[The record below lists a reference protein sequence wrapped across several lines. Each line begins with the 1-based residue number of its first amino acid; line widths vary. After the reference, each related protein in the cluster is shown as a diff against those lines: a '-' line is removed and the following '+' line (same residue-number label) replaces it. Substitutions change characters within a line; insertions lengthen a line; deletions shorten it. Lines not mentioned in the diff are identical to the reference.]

1 MPQPTQLDVDL
12 RSDTVTKPCRAMREA
27 MVAAEVGDD
36 VFGSDPTV
44 NALQEQIADMLGKEA
59 ALFTPSGSMANQI
72 AIRLHCGRGEEFICE
87 QNCHILLYEQGGY
100 SQLSGAIAKPISGS
114 HGVIQLSQLP
124 AQLPPLD
131 DHVCRTKLLTI
142 ENTHNRG
149 GGKVQPLETVRELC
163 SWARRLGLATHLDGA
178 RLFNAVVA
186 SGDSA
191 RDWAAP
197 FDTINVC
204 FSKGLGA
211 PVGSAIVG
219 SKEMIREARRIRKLL
234 GGGMRQVGILAAAA
248 IYALKNNIQRLEIDH
263 QHAKLIAE
271 AVSGIDG
278 LSLEPQPETNIVI
291 VRVATELGSPA
302 ALVAALANHGIGAVP
317 FGPRHIRM
325 VTHLDITR
333 QQIERVCECLPLAV
347 SSICEV

>member
-1 MPQPTQLDVDL
+1 
-12 RSDTVTKPCRAMREA
+12 MREA
-27 MVAAEVGDD
+27 MVSAEVGDD
-36 VFGSDPTV
+36 VFGADPTV

-87 QNCHILLYEQGGY
+87 QNCHIQLYEQGGY
-100 SQLSGAIAKPISGS
+100 SQLSGAIAKQISGTY
-114 HGVIQLSQLP
+114 GVIQLSQLP

-186 SGDSA
+186 SGVSA

-197 FDTINVC
+197 FDTVNVC

-219 SKEMIREARRIRKLL
+219 SKEMIREARRVRKLL

-248 IYALKNNIQRLEIDH
+248 IYALNNNIQRLEVDH
-263 QHAKLIAE
+263 QHAKLIAK

-278 LSLEPQPETNIVI
+278 LSVDPQPETNIVI
-291 VRVATELGSPA
+291 IRVAADLGSPV
-302 ALVAALANHGIGAVP
+302 ALVAALASHGIGAVT
-317 FGPRHIRM
+317 FGPQHIRM
-325 VTHLDITR
+325 VTHLDINR
-333 QQIERVCECLPLAV
+333 QQIERACECLPLAV
-347 SSICEV
+347 RSVSS

>member
-27 MVAAEVGDD
+27 MASAEVGDD
-36 VFGSDPTV
+36 VFGADPTV

-87 QNCHILLYEQGGY
+87 QNCHIQLYEQGGY
-100 SQLSGAIAKPISGS
+100 SQLSGAIAKPIAGQF
-114 HGVIQLSQLP
+114 GVIQLSQLP

-186 SGDSA
+186 SGVSA
-191 RDWAAP
+191 RDWAEP
-197 FDTINVC
+197 FDTVNVC

-219 SKEMIREARRIRKLL
+219 SKEMIREARRVRKLL

-248 IYALKNNIQRLEIDH
+248 IYALDNNIQRLDVDH
-263 QHAKLIAE
+263 QHAKLIADAASNIE
-271 AVSGIDG
+271 G
-278 LSLEPQPETNIVI
+278 LILEPQPETNIVI
-291 VRVATELGSPA
+291 VRVAAELGSPA
-302 ALVAALANHGIGAVP
+302 ALVAALASHGIGAVP
-317 FGPRHIRM
+317 FGPQHIRM

-333 QQIERVCECLPLAV
+333 PQIDRVCESLPAAV
-347 SSICEV
+347 KTMNA